1 MEKFVF
7 ILWLS
12 GALAAGTLG
21 ASAQSAPAA
30 AATNSSA
37 AVSATNAPPDVPIK
51 EVQPGIFEIGDVT
64 VDKLHRTVS
73 FPAKLNL
80 ASGPME
86 YFLVTSWGKIH
97 ESIFKTDTQPY
108 RIHVGM
114 LLLGAHGAGTNLLA
128 DGPPVSFISHPA
140 NVQIPGDDVSVE
152 VAWTNNGIAMQRRA
166 GEMIFNRQTNSM
178 IAADAWAYNGSQM
191 FGDDFIAQADGS
203 IVSLVTDWA
212 ALVNNNGPGHDDDGI
227 WTAMASNLP
236 PTNLTV
242 RMIFQLNDPKPKK

>member
-12 GALAAGTLG
+12 GALAAGTPG
-21 ASAQSAPAA
+21 ASAQSASAA
-30 AATNSSA
+30 A
-37 AVSATNAPPDVPIK
+37 ATNAPPDVPIN

-64 VDKLHRTVS
+64 VDKLRRTVS

-80 ASGPME
+80 TAGPME

-114 LLLGAHGAGTNLLA
+114 LLLGARGAGTNLLA

-140 NVQIPGDDVSVE
+140 NVEIPGDDIAVE
-152 VAWTNNGIAMQRRA
+152 VAWTNNGMPTRRRA

-203 IVSLVTDWA
+203 IVSLVTDWS
-212 ALVNNNGPGHDDDGI
+212 ALINNNGPGHDDDGI
-227 WTAMASNLP
+227 WTATASNLP

-242 RMIFQLNDPKPKK
+242 RMIFKLNDPKSRR